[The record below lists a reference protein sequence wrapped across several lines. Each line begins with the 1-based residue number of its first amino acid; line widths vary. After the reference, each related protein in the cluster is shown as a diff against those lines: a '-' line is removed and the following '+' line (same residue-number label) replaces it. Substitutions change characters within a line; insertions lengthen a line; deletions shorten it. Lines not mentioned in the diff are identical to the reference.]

1 MKLVHR
7 LIFYSLAAYGAVVAF
22 HVLRASAAELVITS
36 TTGDTRVFEVSGKEQ
51 KLIGTAPV
59 TIKDPENYVGKVL
72 LLEKPGYA
80 SIYTPIPGDLKSSTT
95 ISVHMKELGEW
106 TPEEFNKK
114 SIVTAENIVDQVLS
128 IQALLD
134 TRKVKEALPLAEN
147 LKAAYP
153 TSVSVR
159 LVYANALLLSGES
172 AKADGIYTMLL
183 DEIPDSRKY
192 LKDSITAVRARLR
205 GERVPAS
212 KAKGGR

>member
-1 MKLVHR
+1 MK
-7 LIFYSLAAYGAVVAF
+7 
-22 HVLRASAAELVITS
+22 
-36 TTGDTRVFEVSGKEQ
+36 
-51 KLIGTAPV
+51 P
-59 TIKDPENYVGKVL
+59 
-72 LLEKPGYA
+72 
-80 SIYTPIPGDLKSSTT
+80 
-95 ISVHMKELGEW
+95 LGEW

-114 SIVTAENIVDQVLS
+114 SIVTAENIIDQVLG

-134 TRKVKEALPLAEN
+134 ARKVKEALPLAEN

-159 LVYANALLLSGES
+159 LVYANALLLSGEP

-205 GERVPAS
+205 GVRVPAS
-212 KAKGGR
+212 KVKGGR